1 MHEKFALGAKHVRVA
16 IYFCYARK
24 RQLSRENGKQTCMKI
39 RLGGEARSRSNIFL
53 LRKEKTAF
61 QIKREANVHEKF
73 ALGGEARSRSNI
85 FLLRKNIL
93 QGLVMVS
100 TGIMQ
105 LEKRVARDALNST
118 IKIKR

>member
-1 MHEKFALGAKHVRVA
+1 M
-16 IYFCYARK
+16 K
-24 RQLSRENGKQTCMKI
+24 RSPE
-39 RLGGEARSRSNIFL
+39 GEARSRSNIFL
-53 LRKEKTAF
+53 LRKEEKLS
-61 QIKREANVHEKF
+61 RENGKQTCMKDRPK
-73 ALGGEARSRSNI
+73 GEARSRSNT

>member
-1 MHEKFALGAKHVRVA
+1 MKNRPKGEARSRSNTFLLRKEEK
-16 IYFCYARK
+16 
-24 RQLSRENGKQTCMKI
+24 LSRENGKQTCMKD
-39 RLGGEARSRSNIFL
+39 RPKGEARSRSN
-53 LRKEKTAF
+53 T
-61 QIKREANVHEKF
+61 
-73 ALGGEARSRSNI
+73 

-105 LEKRVARDALNST
+105 LEKRVARDASNST

>member
-1 MHEKFALGAKHVRVA
+1 
-16 IYFCYARK
+16 
-24 RQLSRENGKQTCMKI
+24 MKI
-39 RLGGEARSRSNIFL
+39 RPGGEARSRSNIFL

-61 QIKREANVHEKF
+61 QKNGKQTCMKN
-73 ALGGEARSRSNI
+73 LPWGEARSRSNI

>member
-1 MHEKFALGAKHVRVA
+1 
-16 IYFCYARK
+16 
-24 RQLSRENGKQTCMKI
+24 MKD
-39 RLGGEARSRSNIFL
+39 RPKGEAHSRSN
-53 LRKEKTAF
+53 T
-61 QIKREANVHEKF
+61 
-73 ALGGEARSRSNI
+73 

>member
-1 MHEKFALGAKHVRVA
+1 MKDRPKGEARSCSNIFLLRKEEK
-16 IYFCYARK
+16 
-24 RQLSRENGKQTCMKI
+24 LSRENGKQTCMKD
-39 RLGGEARSRSNIFL
+39 RPKGEARSRSN
-53 LRKEKTAF
+53 T
-61 QIKREANVHEKF
+61 
-73 ALGGEARSRSNI
+73 

-105 LEKRVARDALNST
+105 LEKRVARDASNST

>member
-1 MHEKFALGAKHVRVA
+1 
-16 IYFCYARK
+16 
-24 RQLSRENGKQTCMKI
+24 MKNSPE
-39 RLGGEARSRSNIFL
+39 GEARSRSNIFL
-53 LRKEKTAF
+53 LRKEEKLS
-61 QIKREANVHEKF
+61 RENGKQTCMKNSP
-73 ALGGEARSRSNI
+73 GGEARSRSNT